1 MKRKTC
7 FITPIVVASFY
18 KLLLKK
24 QFVRDITESGWS
36 FELKCYI
43 CVAKKRKMKVI
54 KYPLWLL
61 YRIWFYILMLVPI
74 LVLFP
79 FIFLT
84 ILSEKTYPLFFK
96 IARIWAKII
105 LIGMGFRYSIEGDD
119 IFEDGKSYMLVANHT
134 SMTDIMLMLLA
145 VKNHPFV
152 FVGKMELVK
161 IPIFGFI
168 YKRVCI
174 LVDRKSSKSRYE
186 VFERAQKRI
195 QQGLSICIF
204 PEGGVPDESVL
215 LDEFKDGAFRIA
227 IEHELPIVPM
237 TFYDNK
243 KRFSY
248 TFFSGTPGKMRAK
261 IHAPIETKGILKE
274 DRHHIKEEVRKI
286 ILADL
291 ENDQK

>member
-1 MKRKTC
+1 M
-7 FITPIVVASFY
+7 
-18 KLLLKK
+18 KLL
-24 QFVRDITESGWS
+24 
-36 FELKCYI
+36 
-43 CVAKKRKMKVI
+43 
-54 KYPLWLL
+54 KYPFWLL
-61 YRIWFYILMLVPI
+61 YRIWFYLLVLLPI
-74 LVLFP
+74 IVLFP
-79 FIFLT
+79 LILFT

-96 IARIWAKII
+96 IARLWARFI
-105 LIGMGFRYSIEGDD
+105 LIGMGFRYAIKGTEN
-119 IFEDGKSYMLVANHT
+119 FEAGKSYMFVANHT

-152 FVGKMELVK
+152 FVGKKELVN

-174 LVDRKSSKSRYE
+174 LVDRENSKSRFA
-186 VFERAQKRI
+186 VFERAQNRI

-227 IEHELPIVPM
+227 IEHQLTIIPI

-248 TFFSGTPGKMRAK
+248 TFFSGSPGKMRAK
-261 IHAPIETKGILKE
+261 VHAPISTTGKTMKDKNLLKQ
-274 DRHHIKEEVRKI
+274 EVRDI
-286 ILADL
+286 ILTEL
-291 ENDQK
+291 QK